1 MDKPKK
7 TFLWPGVFA
16 AAVLVWVAPQAAAGE
31 PARHA
36 ARQSVPLGTKHC
48 TLRKGPAQ
56 SALVPAA
63 RDPLAKPTPAAK
75 PAMRGQKGRHGKMP
89 TSLGND
95 WEVGEELC

>member
-7 TFLWPGVFA
+7 TFLLPGVFA
-16 AAVLVWVAPQAAAGE
+16 AALLVGAASVAGAAE
-31 PARHA
+31 PAKDG
-36 ARQSVPLGTKHC
+36 ARQSARPGTKHC

-63 RDPLAKPTPAAK
+63 RGPLAKPTPLAK
-75 PAMRGQKGRHGKMP
+75 PAMRGRKGPDDKMP